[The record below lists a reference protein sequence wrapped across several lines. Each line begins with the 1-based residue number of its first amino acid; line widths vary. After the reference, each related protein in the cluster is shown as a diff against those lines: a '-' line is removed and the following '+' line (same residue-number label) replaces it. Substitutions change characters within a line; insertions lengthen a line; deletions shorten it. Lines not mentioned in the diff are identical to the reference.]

1 MNVEMADAK
10 KKYPEV
16 DLMIDHF
23 TDAAVELTG
32 LCEVLCSS
40 LHESIGAGDFKQAQK
55 LAWSYDCLAVLA
67 EKLARELS
75 DAAI

>member
-1 MNVEMADAK
+1 MTDAK
-10 KKYPEV
+10 TKYPEV
-16 DLMIDHF
+16 DPMIDHF

-40 LHESIGAGDFKQAQK
+40 LQESIGDGDFKQAQK
-55 LAWSYDCLAVLA
+55 LAWSYDCLATLA
-67 EKLARELS
+67 TNLARELS